1 MLDYLQ
7 FLCGVITGYR
17 ENRFPGHDE
26 RDWTKGPSVSAQNK
40 SVSDH
45 NNAFDRS

>member
-1 MLDYLQ
+1 MREYLQ

-26 RDWTKGPSVSAQNK
+26 KKLDTKAL
-40 SVSDH
+40 
-45 NNAFDRS
+45 